1 MRWPH
6 SGKNL
11 PAECGSVGMS
21 ATLCMPNMLAA
32 SGPCT
37 QAFMVEAL
45 PQKSRAGGFP
55 PPFVVIFSRRKF
67 LYKQQPTICNA
78 LATQGG
84 EVNCI
89 EIKCL

>member
-1 MRWPH
+1 MI
-6 SGKNL
+6 
-11 PAECGSVGMS
+11 
-21 ATLCMPNMLAA
+21 ATLCMPTTFAA

-45 PQKSRAGGFP
+45 AQKSRAGGFP
-55 PPFVVIFSRRKF
+55 PPFVVIFNRRKF

-78 LATQGG
+78 LASQGG
-84 EVNCI
+84 EVNSI